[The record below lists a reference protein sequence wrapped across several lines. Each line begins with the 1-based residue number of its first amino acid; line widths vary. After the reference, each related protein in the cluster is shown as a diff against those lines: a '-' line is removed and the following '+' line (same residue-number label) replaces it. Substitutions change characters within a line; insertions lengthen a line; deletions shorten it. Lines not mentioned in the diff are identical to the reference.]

1 MMIEWDDGFTI
12 KVNVDKD
19 TVVVS
24 ANKEGLHSLAKQ
36 LMALADSDVGSH
48 IHYDEYNSFESGSN
62 EMIIQKIG

>member
-12 KVNVDKD
+12 KVNVDQD

>member
-1 MMIEWDDGFTI
+1 MMIEWEDGFTI
-12 KVNVDKD
+12 KVNVDQD
-19 TVVVS
+19 TVAVS

-48 IHYDEYNSFESGSN
+48 IHYDEYNSLESGSN

>member
-1 MMIEWDDGFTI
+1 MIEWDDGFTI

>member
-1 MMIEWDDGFTI
+1 MMIEWEEGFTI
-12 KVNVDKD
+12 KVNVDQD
-19 TVVVS
+19 TVTVS

-48 IHYDEYNSFESGSN
+48 IHYDQYNSLESGSN